1 MSENKEKKRS
11 FLARLFGKDK
21 EANKKQPEDEREK
34 HLYDLDDFNID
45 IKRGL
50 YIGPGVKLLGSEE
63 ETKEVKPM
71 FINWG
76 DLAGHLAVYGTTR
89 VGKTRLMVSLIRQC
103 ILRGMDIFVIEP
115 KGAVGA
121 KVTEDEDELGAGQET
136 LSWILQFAEEAGRL
150 DDVKY
155 ISPMFP
161 SLSLHFNP
169 LFGMSNEEIASLV
182 ATIVPAKEEF
192 FTAMGYQITMAIMLG
207 LDYIEK
213 SRGQEYIDN
222 LIADE
227 YSRIFGSDSY
237 TNMDDDDLT
246 RPDLVDRATG
256 TNERIMGMSHPPSRT
271 LVTFIDIS
279 RLATQKGIKA
289 LRDLVKMQNSFSYNV
304 NITKDERKKLE
315 TLREQ
320 ALIALD
326 DMVEKD
332 AGYYS
337 KVSTSFNLIISQL
350 SSGRLG
356 ELLCSCKINPIL
368 DGLANTKRGQIVVVQ
383 PFPLIFKSASD
394 AFVRIFFAILT
405 SYYGNIGASG
415 RKSPRETA
423 MFVDEGGAVLYKGVE
438 NLFNKAGGLGM
449 RIFIFTQSFADYE
462 SELGPEV
469 AKIVNDNTNIKMYMR
484 MNDNI
489 SRKTVAESFGDIRVD
504 NNKYMGSK
512 TDIRITAVKET
523 REILLPA
530 HMGDMQKQE
539 FLLQYGEG
547 RFYCVAP
554 YQSDPDYAVRV
565 PMLDRERVFKEMS
578 GYTPTLSLEAEDKV
592 IEIFDNGNVNA

>member
-1 MSENKEKKRS
+1 MPKESKKLGIIDRILGRKEKQKDY
-11 FLARLFGKDK
+11 LAPK
-21 EANKKQPEDEREK
+21 EQKV
-34 HLYDLDDFNID
+34 YDLKDFDID

-50 YIGPGVKLLGSEE
+50 YIGPGVKLLGSDE
-63 ETKEVKPM
+63 ETKEIKPM
-71 FINWG
+71 FIDWG
-76 DLAGHLAVYGTTR
+76 DLAGHLSVYGTTR

-121 KVTEDEDELGAGQET
+121 KIPDDEDELGAGQET

-150 DDVKY
+150 DDVRY

-207 LDYIEK
+207 LEYIEK
-213 SRGQEYIDN
+213 TRGQDYINN
-222 LIADE
+222 LISDE
-227 YSRIFGSDSY
+227 YERIFGGESY
-237 TNMDDDDLT
+237 SETNDDELT
-246 RPDLVDRATG
+246 RPDMVDRAKG
-256 TNERIMGMSHPPSRT
+256 IDEKPMGMSHPPSRT
-271 LVTFIDIS
+271 LVTFADIS
-279 RLATQKGIKA
+279 KLATQKGIA
-289 LRDLVKMQNSFSYNV
+289 SLRNLVRMQNSFSYNA
-304 NITKDERKKLE
+304 NITKEERKKLE
-315 TLREQ
+315 ILREQ

-326 DMVEKD
+326 DMAEKD
-332 AGYYS
+332 SNYYS
-337 KVSTSFNLIISQL
+337 KISTSFNLIISQL

-368 DGLANTKRGQIVVVQ
+368 DGLANTNRGQIVIVQ

-438 NLFNKAGGLGM
+438 NMFNKAGGLGM
-449 RIFIFTQSFADYE
+449 RIFIFTQSFADYK
-462 SELGPEV
+462 SELGPEI
-469 AKIVNDNTNIKMYMR
+469 AEIVNDNTNIKLYMR
-484 MNDNI
+484 MNDNA
-489 SRKTVAESFGDIRVD
+489 SKKTIAESFGDIRVD

-512 TDIRITAVKET
+512 TDIRITAVRES

-530 HMGDMQKQE
+530 HISDMQKQE

-554 YQSDPDYAVRV
+554 YQNDPDYSVRV
-565 PMLDRERVFKEMS
+565 PMLDREKIFKEMAN
-578 GYTPTLSLEAEDKV
+578 YTPILSLEAEDKA
-592 IEIFDNGNVNA
+592 IELYSDKVVE

>member
-1 MSENKEKKRS
+1 MAGDGNKKKSFIAKLLGKNKKKEKPTIVEQKVYE
-11 FLARLFGKDK
+11 LKDF
-21 EANKKQPEDEREK
+21 D
-34 HLYDLDDFNID
+34 ID
-45 IKRGL
+45 INKGL
-50 YIGPGVKLLGSEE
+50 YIGPGVKLLGTEE
-63 ETKEVKPM
+63 ETKSVKPM

-103 ILRGMDIFVIEP
+103 VLRGMDIFVIEP

-121 KVTEDEDELGAGQET
+121 KITDDEDELGAGQET

-161 SLSLHFNP
+161 NLSLHFNP

-207 LDYIEK
+207 LEYIEK
-213 SRGQEYIDN
+213 TRGQEHIN
-222 LIADE
+222 SLISDE
-227 YSRIFGSDSY
+227 YERIFGGENYGDEV
-237 TNMDDDDLT
+237 DDDELS
-246 RPDLVDRATG
+246 RPDLVDKAKGLGEKINGAT
-256 TNERIMGMSHPPSRT
+256 NPPSRT
-271 LVTFIDIS
+271 LVTFADIS
-279 RLATQKGIKA
+279 KLATQKGIKA
-289 LRDLVKMQNSFSYNV
+289 LRDLVSMQNSFSYNL
-304 NITKDERKKLE
+304 NISKDERKKLE

-332 AGYYS
+332 SGYYS

-368 DGLANTKRGQIVVVQ
+368 DGLSNTKRGQIVIVQ

-415 RKSPRETA
+415 RKSPREVA
-423 MFVDEGGAVLYKGVE
+423 MFVDEGGAVLYNGVE

-449 RIFIFTQSFADYE
+449 RIFIFSQSFADYE

-469 AKIVNDNTNIKMYMR
+469 AKIVNDNTNIKIYMR
-484 MNDNI
+484 MNDNV

-512 TDIRITAVKET
+512 TDIRITATKET

-554 YQSDPDYAVRV
+554 FQSDPDYAVRV
-565 PMLDRERVFKEMS
+565 PMLDREKVFKEMAN
-578 GYTPTLSLEAEDKV
+578 YTPILSLDAEDKA
-592 IEIFDNGNVNA
+592 IELFTTGDIANNA

>member
-1 MSENKEKKRS
+1 MVDEENKKPSLIDKI
-11 FLARLFGKDK
+11 LGKNK
-21 EANKKQPEDEREK
+21 NKKDYLAPKEQKIYNLEDFDINIEK
-34 HLYDLDDFNID
+34 
-45 IKRGL
+45 GL
-50 YIGPGVKLLGSEE
+50 YIGPGVKLLGTEE

-71 FINWG
+71 FLNWG

-121 KVTEDEDELGAGQET
+121 KITKDEDELGAGQET

-161 SLSLHFNP
+161 HLSLHFNP

-207 LDYIEK
+207 LEYIEK
-213 SRGQEYIDN
+213 TRGQDYIN
-222 LIADE
+222 GLISDE
-227 YSRIFGSDSY
+227 YERIFGGESY
-237 TNMDDDDLT
+237 ADGDDDEIT
-246 RPDLVDRATG
+246 RPDLVDKAKG
-256 TNERIMGMSHPPSRT
+256 LEEKPSGMSHPPSRT
-271 LVTFIDIS
+271 LVTFSDIS
-279 RLATQKGIKA
+279 KLATQKGIKS
-289 LRDLVKMQNSFSYNV
+289 LRDLVRMQNSFSYNA

-315 TLREQ
+315 ILREQ

-368 DGLANTKRGQIVVVQ
+368 DGLANQRRGQIVIVQ

-438 NLFNKAGGLGM
+438 NMFNKAGGLGM

-462 SELGPEV
+462 SELGPEI
-469 AKIVNDNTNIKMYMR
+469 AKIVNDNTNIKIYMR
-484 MNDNI
+484 MNDNT
-489 SRKTVAESFGDIRVD
+489 SRTIVAESFGDIRVD

-512 TDIRITAVKET
+512 TDIRITAVKES

-554 YQSDPDYAVRV
+554 YQNDPDYAVRV
-565 PMLDRERVFKEMS
+565 PMLDREKVFKEMS
-578 GYTPTLSLEAEDKV
+578 NYTPMLSLEAEDKA
-592 IEIFDNGNVNA
+592 IELYAEEIK